1 MPQFPSNSERC
12 LLMKYELKEVVVEMR
27 YRNLLRGRILQF
39 VLGLLSPENVV
50 KSLSVKDIKC
60 VSDPVLP
67 SMGSSSSI
75 QNQTIL
81 PLSFTIASKGSSCPS
96 DFLLSADSLRGEG
109 AQRLIAPR

>member
-12 LLMKYELKEVVVEMR
+12 LLMKYELKEVVVETR

-60 VSDPVLP
+60 VSDPVLL
-67 SMGSSSSI
+67 SI
-75 QNQTIL
+75 GIFIVDPEPNHIAIVVYDSVKGLLL
-81 PLSFTIASKGSSCPS
+81 PLGF
-96 DFLLSADSLRGEG
+96 SAVRG
-109 AQRLIAPR
+109 